1 MTAKEGGRG
10 IFSYS
15 WKAPTPL
22 LCLGTHLH
30 LTPPEAKRSELTETE
45 KLGMK
50 EEDRKK
56 ANDHVDNATL
66 NSNSIII
73 FMNFYRGSKLMTR

>member
-1 MTAKEGGRG
+1 
-10 IFSYS
+10 
-15 WKAPTPL
+15 
-22 LCLGTHLH
+22 
-30 LTPPEAKRSELTETE
+30 
-45 KLGMK
+45 MK

-73 FMNFYRGSKLMTR
+73 FMNFYRGSKLMTRWLIKAKTQIKISEFILFNWQESKNTATFLK